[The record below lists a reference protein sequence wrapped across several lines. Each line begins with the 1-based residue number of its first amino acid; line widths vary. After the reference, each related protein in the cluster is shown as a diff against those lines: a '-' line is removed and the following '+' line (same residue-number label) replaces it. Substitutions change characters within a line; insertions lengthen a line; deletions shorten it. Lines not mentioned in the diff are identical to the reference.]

1 MIVTLLS
8 LTLSLTDSACRPAP
22 DLDATRLLETAV
34 ERTGLAAAKGR
45 ALHVT
50 AFDIRDHQFE
60 SDRMYGPAL
69 VDATSID
76 QWFDAVTGVEQTSAR
91 ISIAGFQ
98 FDAGTVIGDEGHA
111 YRMRDSSLKG
121 SESDHASAWA
131 TRPLN
136 VWAMLDDWL
145 TATDVRAAGRCQY
158 RDYSRAV
165 LVRHGLRGEERL
177 FIDEKS
183 GYPVKLDR
191 IEPHYLWGQVRTEFL
206 YSTWQLVDGVHLPGA
221 AFRIDDGVPAISR
234 VFATMQLAPRDSVA
248 LRLPAGGA
256 MGFALA
262 QFLVPS
268 NPDTIRVSPTTY
280 VLRNPGYAETV
291 TLARDTVFVFDATQ
305 GDERGRH
312 DAEWI
317 SALFPGKHPLVV
329 VVTDLA
335 WPHVAGVRYWVAQG
349 ATIVSHRAA
358 RSFLQGVVDRRWTL
372 TPDAL
377 ERTRAGHR
385 LHFRAVTDSVSLG
398 GGAILLFPIDGAA
411 SEVALAAFIRKD
423 GFLWASDF
431 IQTLS
436 APSQYLDEVWAAVQR
451 VGVTPSSFGAEHVGV
466 AEWARVAALATRP
479 ER

>member
-1 MIVTLLS
+1 MIATLLS
-8 LTLSLTDSACRPAP
+8 LTLSFADSTCRTAP
-22 DLDATRLLETAV
+22 DLNATRLLDTAV
-34 ERTGLAAAKGR
+34 ERTGLAAARGR

-50 AFDIRDHQFE
+50 GFDIHDHQFE
-60 SDRMYGPAL
+60 SDRMFGPSL
-69 VDATSID
+69 VDVTNID
-76 QWFDAVTGVEQTSAR
+76 QWFDAVTGVERTSSR
-91 ISIAGFQ
+91 ITIAGFQ
-98 FDAGTVIGDEGHA
+98 FDAGTVTADEGHA
-111 YRMRDSSLKG
+111 FRMRDSSSTG
-121 SESDHASAWA
+121 SEADHASSWS

-136 VWAMLDDWL
+136 VWAMLDDWV
-145 TATDVRAAGRCQY
+145 AASDVRGVGRCLY

-165 LVRHGLRGEERL
+165 LVRHGARGEERL

-191 IEPHYLWGQVRTEFL
+191 IEPHYLWGQMRVEFL
-206 YSTWQLVDGVHLPGA
+206 YSTWQLADGVHLPGA
-221 AFRIDDGVPAISR
+221 AFRIDDGVPTISR
-234 VFATMQLAPRDSVA
+234 VFAKVQLAPRDSVA
-248 LRLPAGGA
+248 LHLPAGEP

-268 NPDTIRVSPTTY
+268 RPDTIRVSTTTF

-305 GDERGRH
+305 GDDRGRH

-317 SALFPGKHPLVV
+317 TALFPGKHPIVV

-358 RSFLQGVVDRRWTL
+358 RSFLQQVVDRRWTRA
-372 TPDAL
+372 PDAL
-377 ERTRAGHR
+377 ERTRAGHPLR
-385 LHFRAVTDSVSLG
+385 FRGITDSVSLG

-423 GFLWASDF
+423 AFLWASDF
-431 IQTLS
+431 IQTLT
-436 APSQYLDEVWAAVQR
+436 APSQYLDEVWGAVQR
-451 VGVTPSSFGAEHVGV
+451 VGVTPSAFGAEHVGV
-466 AEWARVAALATRP
+466 SEWARVAALASRP
-479 ER
+479 RQ